1 MNCTLRRMNAPRK
14 KWSMNDPWFGARIT
28 APLCGTFSLEIVR
41 ARKNVSAHRPVRT
54 RTTS

>member
-1 MNCTLRRMNAPRK
+1 MNWTLRRMNAARK
-14 KWSMNDPWFGARIT
+14 KWSMKEPWLGARMT

-41 ARKNVSAHRPVRT
+41 VRKNDSAHRPVRT